1 MYFFPAVLLLL
12 LYSMFWPALL
22 KQQKSMLL
30 LILGVVTLVVKWV
43 LHLLSL
49 SPSSSLLLALS
60 SLSSHSLFT
69 VTVSLICYL
78 GFLSLFPSFSPL
90 QAVNSQPFQCQCLQ
104 INLCVLSC
112 VQCSPGG
119 ATNEKLPFAHCALI
133 ATAEAAAALPA
144 LSSN

>member
-12 LYSMFWPALL
+12 SYSMFWPALL

-49 SPSSSLLLALS
+49 SSSLLALS

-112 VQCSPGG
+112 VQCSP

>member
-12 LYSMFWPALL
+12 SYSMFWPALL

-49 SPSSSLLLALS
+49 SPSSSLLALS

-112 VQCSPGG
+112 VQCSPG